1 MGLRIPFAHTRG
13 EPRRMS
19 LQTRITIM
27 FAALLIIVTGF
38 FATFIHSFLL
48 DNLIAQQKKELTLK
62 GQFWIER
69 IKHADDAFETEDI
82 AELDKLLV
90 SNRKIEVLLLGKKKK
105 VLYTSLPSSNLNEW
119 LQALERKAEKRK
131 DKNVWI
137 VGGDD
142 YVVVNLGL
150 KNDEKQRL
158 ILASPVRGLKEARME
173 LTEKI
178 IVTLLIGAVSAILLS
193 FFITRSMVRPLNRL
207 TKEIKKVHFRRFSE
221 VQLIPARGEIA
232 EVSESVYSMAQ
243 ELDRFHEIQRQFL
256 QNASHELKTPLMSIQ
271 GYAEG
276 IRDGIFVES
285 AAHKGL
291 DVIVSET
298 NRIKHIVTEI
308 TLLAKLESEEDLF
321 YPATHS
327 ATELVNRAVERLHPL
342 KLQQNIAILV
352 RTFGEEGLLYVDDG
366 KLLQALL
373 NLITNA
379 LRHAKKQIEIKIES
393 GKRFVT
399 IDIIDDGDG
408 IPEDLLPNLFHRF
421 VKGKNGD
428 VGLGL
433 AISRAIIERS
443 GGIIEARNGVFTGA
457 MFRIT
462 LPLQRSRSQV

>member
-1 MGLRIPFAHTRG
+1 MN
-13 EPRRMS
+13 
-19 LQTRITIM
+19 LQSRITLM
-27 FAALLIIVTGF
+27 FAALLITVTGIS
-38 FATFIHSFLL
+38 ATLIHSFLL

-62 GQFWIER
+62 GQFWIEK
-69 IKHADDAFETEDI
+69 IKHSEEAFEAEDI

-90 SNRKIEVLLLGKKKK
+90 SNRKVEILLLGKKKK

-119 LQALERKAEKRK
+119 LQALERKVEKRK
-131 DKNVWI
+131 DKNIWF

-142 YVVVNLGL
+142 YVVVSLGL

-158 ILASPVRGLKEARME
+158 ILASPVRGLKEVRME

-178 IVTLLIGAVSAILLS
+178 ILILLIGVGSAILLS
-193 FFITRSMVRPLNRL
+193 FFITRSMVRPLSRL
-207 TKEIKKVHFRRFSE
+207 TKEIKKVQFRRFSE
-221 VQLIPARGEIA
+221 VQLVPARGEIA

-276 IRDGIFVES
+276 IRDGIFVEET
-285 AAHKGL
+285 AHKGL

-321 YPATHS
+321 HPATHS
-327 ATELVNRAVERLHPL
+327 AADLVNRAVERLHPI
-342 KLQQNIAILV
+342 KLQQNIAIAI
-352 RTFGEEGLLYVDDG
+352 RTYDEDGIVYVDDD
-366 KLLQALL
+366 KILQALL
-373 NLITNA
+373 NLIANG
-379 LRHAKKQIEIKIES
+379 LRHATEQIEIKVQS

-399 IDIIDDGDG
+399 IEIIDDGDG
-408 IPEDLLPNLFHRF
+408 IPEDLLPHLFHRF

-433 AISRAIIERS
+433 AITRAIIERS
-443 GGIIEARNGVFTGA
+443 GGTIEVRNGVFTGA
-457 MFRIT
+457 IFRIT
-462 LPLQRSRSQV
+462 LPLQQPGSHI

>member
-1 MGLRIPFAHTRG
+1 MN
-13 EPRRMS
+13 
-19 LQTRITIM
+19 LQSRITLM
-27 FAALLIIVTGF
+27 FAALLIIVTGIS
-38 FATFIHSFLL
+38 ATLIHSFLL
-48 DNLIAQQKKELTLK
+48 DNLISQQKKELTLK
-62 GQFWIER
+62 GQFWIEK
-69 IKHADDAFETEDI
+69 IKHSDEAFEAEDI

-90 SNRKIEVLLLGKKKK
+90 SNRKVEILLLGKKKK
-105 VLYTSLPSSNLNEW
+105 VLYTSLPSSNLNQW
-119 LQALERKAEKRK
+119 LQALERKAEKRT
-131 DKNVWI
+131 DKNIWL

-142 YVVVNLGL
+142 YVVVSLGL

-158 ILASPVRGLKEARME
+158 ILASPVRGLKEVRME

-178 IVTLLIGAVSAILLS
+178 IVILLIGVGSAILLS
-193 FFITRSMVRPLNRL
+193 FFITRIMVRPLSRL
-207 TKEIKKVHFRRFSE
+207 TKEIKKVQFRRFSE
-221 VQLIPARGEIA
+221 VQLVPARGEIA

-276 IRDGIFVES
+276 IRDGIFADD

-321 YPATHS
+321 HPATHS
-327 ATELVNRAVERLHPL
+327 AADLVNRAVERLHPI
-342 KLQQNIAILV
+342 KLQQNIAIAI
-352 RTFGEEGLLYVDDG
+352 RTYGEDGIVYVDDD
-366 KLLQALL
+366 KILQALL
-373 NLITNA
+373 NLIANG
-379 LRHAKKQIEIKIES
+379 LRHATEQIEIKIQS

-399 IDIIDDGDG
+399 IEIIDDGDG
-408 IPEDLLPNLFHRF
+408 IPEDLLPHLFHRF

-433 AISRAIIERS
+433 AITRAIIERS
-443 GGIIEARNGVFTGA
+443 GGTIEVKNGVFTGA
-457 MFRIT
+457 IFRIT
-462 LPLQRSRSQV
+462 LPLQQPGSHI